1 MHRLDARRLALGQ
14 GLVETLLD
22 RGHRDPLDFTGRTVL
37 VPSSDPRVAAAL
49 WRSGIATTTA
59 TAMPHISVQ
68 PAPAI
73 AAPIVPP
80 PLPPM
85 PTHEPIEIADAIEI
99 ETPHDEDDQVIVLPS
114 GQDEWNEHDNAMLRR
129 FTANGQG

>member
-1 MHRLDARRLALGQ
+1 MTPQPAAAAPKAATEPTVDF
-14 GLVETLLD
+14 VEET
-22 RGHRDPLDFTGRTVL
+22 TVRTVR

-59 TAMPHISVQ
+59 NAMPQISVQ
-68 PAPAI
+68 PAAAI

-99 ETPHDEDDQVIVLPS
+99 EAYEAEDEQVIVLPC
-114 GQDEWNEHDNAMLRR
+114 RP
-129 FTANGQG
+129 